1 MYEQNMNESPAALTG
16 FGVSIMI
23 GIKLGGSAP
32 ALFRRNNMSRRKRR
46 GDGLRKVLIALIV
59 ILIAAIGVLLWLCFD
74 LASGPQAP
82 VVTEPI
88 VTQPPATEAPATEPT
103 TQPTTAPPEPEHVVS
118 TATILSTG
126 DLLMHGQLIT
136 DARQADGSYDFSY
149 IFPYITEYV
158 TAADYA
164 VANLETTLAGTAKPY
179 QGNPMFNCPDE
190 LVDAAKAAGFDML
203 LTTSNHSYDSQQAG
217 FERTIRTIREKG
229 LTNLGTMLSADEPKY
244 TVQDINGI
252 RIGMIAYTYED
263 SQGPGNPPA
272 LNYNPMQAG
281 GYDLINCFRHSDPD
295 SLYTHLDTQMELMRA
310 DGAEAIVVYL
320 HWGQEYKLEAN
331 ASQKEIAR
339 KLCDMGV
346 DVIIGG
352 HPHVVEPIE
361 LLESTVDPNHRTVC
375 LYSMG
380 NAVSNQRLGK
390 ISNISTAHTE
400 DGVLFSITFS
410 KYSDGTVYLE
420 DVDLI
425 PTWVRAID
433 SNGSTVV
440 RDSGTIR
447 RYEILPLEDSRRS
460 QWAEL
465 FGIDESTLAQ
475 CTDSWQ
481 RTMDIVGE
489 GLRQSRDYL
498 SAEKTAREANY
509 LWLAQNAA

>member
-1 MYEQNMNESPAALTG
+1 
-16 FGVSIMI
+16 
-23 GIKLGGSAP
+23 
-32 ALFRRNNMSRRKRR
+32 MSKRKRR

-59 ILIAAIGVLLWLCFD
+59 ILIIAIGALVWLCFD
-74 LASGPQAP
+74 LATAPQ
-82 VVTEPI
+82 EP
-88 VTQPPATEAPATEPT
+88 TAPATVPTEPLYTEPPTTEPPT
-103 TQPTTAPPEPEHVVS
+103 TQPPTTLPPEPEHVVS

-136 DARQADGSYDFSY
+136 DARQSDGSYDFSY

-158 TAADYA
+158 SAADYA

-190 LVDAAKAAGFDML
+190 LVDAAKNAGFDML
-203 LTTSNHSYDSQQAG
+203 LTASNHSYDSQQAG
-217 FERTIRTIREKG
+217 FERTVRTVREKG
-229 LTNLGTMLSADEPKY
+229 LANLGTMLSGEEPKY
-244 TVQDINGI
+244 AVQNINGI
-252 RIGMIAYTYED
+252 NIGMICYTYED
-263 SQGPGNPPA
+263 STGPGNPPA
-272 LNYNPMQAG
+272 LNYNPMQSN
-281 GYDLINCFRHSDPD
+281 GYDIINCFRHSDPS
-295 SLYTHLDTQMELMRA
+295 SLYNHLETQMELMRA

-331 ASQKEIAR
+331 ASQKEIAQ

-380 NAVSNQRLGK
+380 NTVSNQRLGK
-390 ISNISTAHTE
+390 ISSISTAHTE

-420 DVDLI
+420 DVNLI

-433 SNGSTVV
+433 ANGSTVV
-440 RDSGTIR
+440 RDSATIT
-447 RYEILPLEDSRRS
+447 RYEVLPLDDSRRGE
-460 QWAEL
+460 WAEL
-465 FGIDESTLAQ
+465 FGINESTLAQ

-481 RTMDIVGE
+481 RTMDITGE
-489 GLRQSRDYL
+489 GLRQSKNYL
-498 SAEKTAREANY
+498 SAEKQARDANY

>member
-1 MYEQNMNESPAALTG
+1 
-16 FGVSIMI
+16 
-23 GIKLGGSAP
+23 
-32 ALFRRNNMSRRKRR
+32 MSKRKRR

-59 ILIAAIGVLLWLCFD
+59 ILIIAIGALVWLCFD
-74 LASGPQAP
+74 LATAPQ
-82 VVTEPI
+82 
-88 VTQPPATEAPATEPT
+88 QPSAPATVPTEPLYTEPPT
-103 TQPTTAPPEPEHVVS
+103 TQPPTTQPPTTLPPEPEHVVS

-136 DARQADGSYDFSY
+136 DARQSDGSYDFSY

-158 TAADYA
+158 SAADYA

-190 LVDAAKAAGFDML
+190 LVDAAKNAGFDML
-203 LTTSNHSYDSQQAG
+203 LTASNHSYDSQQAG
-217 FERTIRTIREKG
+217 FERTVRTVREKG
-229 LTNLGTMLSADEPKY
+229 LANLGTMLSGEEPKY
-244 TVQDINGI
+244 AVQNINGI
-252 RIGMIAYTYED
+252 NIGMICYTYED
-263 SQGPGNPPA
+263 STGPGNPPA
-272 LNYNPMQAG
+272 LNYNPMQSN
-281 GYDLINCFRHSDPD
+281 GYDIINCFRHSDPS
-295 SLYTHLDTQMELMRA
+295 SLYNHLETQMELMRA

-331 ASQKEIAR
+331 ASQKEIAQ

-380 NAVSNQRLGK
+380 NTVSNQRLGK
-390 ISNISTAHTE
+390 ISSISTAHTE

-420 DVDLI
+420 DVNLI

-433 SNGSTVV
+433 ANGSTVV
-440 RDSGTIR
+440 RDSATIT
-447 RYEILPLEDSRRS
+447 RYEVLPLDDSRRGE
-460 QWAEL
+460 WAEL
-465 FGIDESTLAQ
+465 FGINESTLAQ

-481 RTMDIVGE
+481 RTMDITGE
-489 GLRQSRDYL
+489 GLRQSKNYL
-498 SAEKTAREANY
+498 SAEKQAREANY

>member
-1 MYEQNMNESPAALTG
+1 
-16 FGVSIMI
+16 
-23 GIKLGGSAP
+23 
-32 ALFRRNNMSRRKRR
+32 MSKRKRR

-59 ILIAAIGVLLWLCFD
+59 ILIAAIGALVWLCIDF
-74 LASGPQAP
+74 ATAPQEPAP
-82 VVTEPI
+82 TAPITLPTTE
-88 VTQPPATEAPATEPT
+88 PATEPPT
-103 TQPTTAPPEPEHVVS
+103 TQPPTTLPPEPEHVVS

-136 DARQADGSYDFSY
+136 DARQSDGSYDFSY
-149 IFPYITEYV
+149 IFPYVTEYV
-158 TAADYA
+158 SAADYA

-190 LVDAAKAAGFDML
+190 LVDAAKNAGFDML
-203 LTTSNHSYDSQQAG
+203 LTASNHSYDSQQAG
-217 FERTIRTIREKG
+217 FERTIRTVREKG
-229 LTNLGTMLSADEPKY
+229 LQNLGTMLSADEPKY
-244 TVQDINGI
+244 AVQNINGI
-252 RIGMIAYTYED
+252 NIGMICYTYED

-281 GYDLINCFRHSDPD
+281 GYDIINCFRHSDPS
-295 SLYTHLDTQMELMRA
+295 SLYNHLETQMELMRA

-331 ASQKEIAR
+331 ASQKEIAQ

-361 LLESTVDPNHRTVC
+361 LLDSTVDPNHRTVC

-390 ISNISTAHTE
+390 ISSISTAHTE

-425 PTWVRAID
+425 PTWVRAVD
-433 SNGSTVV
+433 ANGSTVV
-440 RDSGTIR
+440 RDSATIR
-447 RYEILPLEDSRRS
+447 RYEILPLDDARRD
-460 QWAEL
+460 QWAEI
-465 FGIDESTLAQ
+465 FGIDDSTLAQ

-481 RTMDIVGE
+481 RTMDITGQ
-489 GLRQSRDYL
+489 GLTQSKDYL
-498 SAEKTAREANY
+498 AAEKQAREANY

>member
-1 MYEQNMNESPAALTG
+1 
-16 FGVSIMI
+16 
-23 GIKLGGSAP
+23 
-32 ALFRRNNMSRRKRR
+32 MSKKKRR

-59 ILIAAIGVLLWLCFD
+59 ILIAAISLLVYLCVQ
-74 LASGPQAP
+74 LATQTQEPQTVP
-82 VVTEPI
+82 
-88 VTQPPATEAPATEPT
+88 TEPT
-103 TQPTTAPPEPEHVVS
+103 VLPTQAETTEPPTTEPPTTAPPEPEHVVS

-126 DLLMHGQLIT
+126 DLLMHSGLIN
-136 DARQADGSYDFSY
+136 AANLGNGSYDFSY

-190 LVDAAKAAGFDML
+190 LVDAAKTAGFDML
-203 LTTSNHSYDSQQAG
+203 LTASNHSYDSQQAG
-217 FERTIRTIREKG
+217 FERTIRTVREKG
-229 LTNLGTMLSADEPKY
+229 LQNLGTMLTAEEPKY

-263 SQGPGNPPA
+263 SLGPDNPPA

-281 GYDLINCFRHSDPD
+281 GYDLINCFRHSDPN
-295 SLYTHLDTQMELMRA
+295 SLYSHLEAQMALMKQ

-331 ASQKEIAR
+331 ASQKEIAQ

-361 LLESTVDPNHRTVC
+361 LLESTVDPAHRTVC

-380 NAVSNQRLGK
+380 NAVSNQRQGLLTS
-390 ISNISTAHTE
+390 ITTPHTE

-425 PTWVRAID
+425 PTWVRAVD
-433 SNGSTVV
+433 ANGNTVV
-440 RDSGTIR
+440 RSSATIK
-447 RYEILPLEDSRRS
+447 RYEILPLDDSRRAE
-460 QWAEL
+460 WAEL
-465 FGIDESTLAQ
+465 FGINESTLTQ

-489 GLRQSRDYL
+489 GLRQSKDYL
-498 SAEKTAREANY
+498 NAEKVAREANY